1 MAQTKI
7 LLVANWKMY
16 PQSIEEARTT
26 ERRAEAA
33 VKNAKHITTVICPPA
48 VFIADVARAAVKKKI
63 VRVGV
68 QNIHAEHEGAHTGD
82 ISAAQAHSV
91 GAQYA
96 IIGHAERRAIGES
109 DAECAKKVFMALTSG
124 LIPILCVGEKERDA
138 QGQFLKVVGAQI
150 TEGMSLVPQH
160 LRGRVII
167 AYEPVYAIGA
177 PKPPQESEIHHMIL
191 SIRKI
196 LTQAYGA
203 SVARNVSVLYGGAV
217 DSHSAAQLLHAIPE
231 LHGFLVGR
239 ASVDVQKWS
248 DLITSLS

>member
-1 MAQTKI
+1 MAHTKI

-16 PQSIEEARTT
+16 PQSIQEARTI
-26 ERRAEAA
+26 ERRAEA
-33 VKNAKHITTVICPPA
+33 VLKNLKHITCVICPPA
-48 VFIADVARAAVKKKI
+48 VFVADIARAAIRKKI
-63 VRVGV
+63 VRIGV
-68 QNIHAEHEGAHTGD
+68 QNVHAEHEGAHTGD

-96 IIGHAERRAIGES
+96 IIGHAERRALGET
-109 DAECAKKVFMALTSG
+109 DAECAKKVFMALTTG
-124 LIPILCVGEKERDA
+124 LIPILCVGEKERDTH
-138 QGQFLKVVGAQI
+138 GQFLKVVSAQI

-177 PKPPQESEIHHMIL
+177 PKPPQESDIHHMVL
-191 SIRKI
+191 SIRKT
-196 LTQAYGA
+196 LTQSYGA
-203 SVARNVSVLYGGAV
+203 PVARNVSILYGGAV
-217 DSHSAAQLLHAIPE
+217 DASSAPQLLQAIPE

-239 ASVDVQKWS
+239 ASVDMQKWS